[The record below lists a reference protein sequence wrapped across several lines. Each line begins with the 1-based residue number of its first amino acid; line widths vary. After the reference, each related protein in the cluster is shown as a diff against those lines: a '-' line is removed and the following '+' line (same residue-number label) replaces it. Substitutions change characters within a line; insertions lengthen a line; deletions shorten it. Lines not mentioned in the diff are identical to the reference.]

1 MTLLSFALQSVLARP
16 RSWVVAVLAAGSA
29 LLLTV
34 GSSLVGGISEGTR
47 RSVIESGAGHLQV
60 YNATS
65 PEPAVVV
72 TGPTGA
78 PQLVPLP
85 DYPAMEAR
93 LRQVPGV
100 SQVVP
105 LEVGLATMF
114 RGNYLDEKLASARAV
129 ARQPASP
136 ERDARLERLATDL
149 RLTLKDVARDASRR
163 TEAFLTEA
171 EARED
176 QRALEESMTDAFWAH
191 FRAEPLDALES
202 LENRVAR
209 QVGEGESIDLEYL
222 GADLQRFPQ
231 AFPRFEL
238 VSGELP
244 PPGQRGLLLGQ
255 GLYEQRFKLPV
266 AVRLDEL
273 KHELERG
280 ATLEEDERLRTLV
293 DRAAAELPDLLA
305 RLDAEQAPAVR
316 DALARVLGHAGELEA
331 LWREFLTLDD
341 ANFDARY
348 QSFYAELAPHL
359 PLYRVKPGDSLVLK
373 SADALTNGVPMK
385 VWGTYRFR
393 GLGGDASRVNTLSL
407 MDLVSA
413 RYLSGRLSRESIENA
428 RKDADALG
436 LAMMSEAEVDAL
448 KPASVV
454 EVDAAPKAGGTDA
467 PVFTRSQAY
476 PESFTPEDMLGGT
489 VLQAAVVVAPDAD
502 PEVVRA
508 DIGKLASTSGLPLA
522 TVDWEEAGGFVSEVV
537 GVTQGVLLAFAALLL
552 LFVVLV
558 SAGTLLLLAQERVG
572 EVGTLR
578 AVGMQ
583 RREVFT
589 ALLFEGLLLG
599 GLGGGLGV
607 LLGRGLMGGL
617 AADGLSV
624 TDEALQFFMGGPVL
638 LPRFTLEQG
647 LAVWLGVMAVVAF
660 SVLVP
665 AWRGSAVEPA
675 VAMRKRED

>member
-16 RSWVVAVLAAGSA
+16 RSWVVAVLAGGSA

-34 GSSLVGGISEGTR
+34 GASLVGGISEGTR

-60 YNATS
+60 YNASS

-78 PQLVPLP
+78 PPLVPLP
-85 DYPAMEAR
+85 DYPALEAR

-100 SQVVP
+100 AEVVP
-105 LEVGLATMF
+105 LEVGLGTMF
-114 RGNYLDEKLASARAV
+114 RGNYLDEKLAAVRAV

-136 ERDARLERLATDL
+136 ERDARLERLVADL
-149 RLTLKDVARDASRR
+149 RLTLKNVARDASRR

-176 QRALEESMTDAFWAH
+176 QRALEEAMTDAFWER
-191 FRAEPLDALES
+191 FRTEPLDALES

-222 GADLQRFPQ
+222 GADLERFPK

-238 VSGELP
+238 VSGQLP
-244 PPGQRGLLLGQ
+244 PQGQRGLLLGH

-273 KHELERG
+273 KHDLERG
-280 ATLEEDERLRTLV
+280 ATLAEDERLRTLV
-293 DRAAAELPDLLA
+293 ERASAELPDLLA
-305 RLDAEQAPAVR
+305 RLDAERATAVR
-316 DALARVLGHAGELEA
+316 DALVRLLGHPGELEA

-341 ANFDARY
+341 GNFDARY
-348 QSFYAELAPHL
+348 AAFYADLAPHL
-359 PLYRVKPGDSLVLK
+359 PLYRVKPGDALVLK

-413 RYLSGRLSRESIENA
+413 RYLSGRLSRESIESA
-428 RKDADALG
+428 RRDADALG
-436 LAMMSEAEVDAL
+436 LGMMEEAEVDTL
-448 KPASVV
+448 KPAAIV
-454 EVDAAPKAGGTDA
+454 EVDAAPKAEASA
-467 PVFTRSQAY
+467 PVFTREQAY
-476 PESFTPEDMLGGT
+476 PQSFTPQDSLGGT

-508 DIGKLASTSGLPLA
+508 DIGRLATTANLPLA

-589 ALLFEGLLLG
+589 ALLLEGLLLG

-607 LLGRGLMGGL
+607 VLGRALMGML

-647 LAVWLGVMAVVAF
+647 LTVWLGVMAVVAF

-665 AWRGSAVEPA
+665 AWRGSSVEPA